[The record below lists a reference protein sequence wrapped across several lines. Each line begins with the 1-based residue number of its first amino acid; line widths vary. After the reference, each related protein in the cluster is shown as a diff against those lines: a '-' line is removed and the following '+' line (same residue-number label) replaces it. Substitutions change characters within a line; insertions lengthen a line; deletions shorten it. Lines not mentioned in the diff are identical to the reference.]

1 MYVGGRWGCHFRD
14 RIQCLYHGGAQFYIG
29 AGGFALFVDYG
40 CLTLAYIPSKMY
52 RSYISEVSSV
62 SVYNIFPLAFK
73 ANYIFF
79 SNFKVNESKR
89 VGLCLNESTGWSC
102 CEGPGQSGLV

>member
-1 MYVGGRWGCHFRD
+1 MS
-14 RIQCLYHGGAQFYIG
+14 YI
-29 AGGFALFVDYG
+29 
-40 CLTLAYIPSKMY
+40 AYIPSKMY

-79 SNFKVNESKR
+79 SNFKVNESK
-89 VGLCLNESTGWSC
+89 GLACVRMSLQAGAAVRALAN
-102 CEGPGQSGLV
+102 QV